1 MPLEESGKAAEVMM
15 PEPEDLLE
23 MTETPAENREFRNFC
38 MISNSKYGL
47 WQICHSSFYAL
58 TRFLEETVGR
68 SNGRAP
74 QEGECKARRLIGWR
88 LRRNVGSIYG
98 RQTQRRTG

>member
-47 WQICHSSFYAL
+47 WQICRSL
-58 TRFLEETVGR
+58 FLFMT
-68 SNGRAP
+68 
-74 QEGECKARRLIGWR
+74 
-88 LRRNVGSIYG
+88 
-98 RQTQRRTG
+98 